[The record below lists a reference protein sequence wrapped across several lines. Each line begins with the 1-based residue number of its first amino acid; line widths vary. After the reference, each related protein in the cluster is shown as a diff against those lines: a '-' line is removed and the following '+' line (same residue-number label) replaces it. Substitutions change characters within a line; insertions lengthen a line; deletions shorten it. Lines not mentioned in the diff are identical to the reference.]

1 MNTAPAPS
9 SNGFVGEAGLS
20 YAWFTRLRS
29 FIADA
34 RLWHAR
40 AAATALLS
48 SDQKRGDIS

>member
-1 MNTAPAPS
+1 MNTAPTTS
-9 SNGFVGEAGLS
+9 SNGFVSRAELS

-40 AAATALLS
+40 AAATALLP